1 MRLLLLFTTYNT
13 IKNHVILLLDS
24 LIYINIS
31 KNTQPQLSRIIYN
44 SLHDFLRLLD
54 FKIILLSRISSGAQ
68 RQPKSVET
76 EFVTANS
83 QIPCQTLFSL
93 DRRK

>member
-1 MRLLLLFTTYNT
+1 MHNSISFQ
-13 IKNHVILLLDS
+13 VISSPDS

-31 KNTQPQLSRIIYN
+31 ENTQPQLSRIIYK